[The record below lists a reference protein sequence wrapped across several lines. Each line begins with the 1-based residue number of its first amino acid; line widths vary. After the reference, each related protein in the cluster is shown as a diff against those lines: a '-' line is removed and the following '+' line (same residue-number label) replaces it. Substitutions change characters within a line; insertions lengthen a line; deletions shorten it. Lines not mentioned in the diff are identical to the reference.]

1 MSYIGTQALVFGH
14 FELWS
19 QIFCSVLACVGAAY
33 SVLFPIGIGILYFRK
48 VKHTPTPNPEKLDH
62 YDRHQLYG
70 TFDVEIVK
78 KDKNFFTEDHY

>member
-1 MSYIGTQALVFGH
+1 M
-14 FELWS
+14 
-19 QIFCSVLACVGAAY
+19 GAAF
-33 SVLFPIGIGILYFRK
+33 SVLFPIGIGILYLRK

-78 KDKNFFTEDHY
+78 KDRNFFTEDHY